1 MVLQETE
8 RRRRAEKEVGSVR
21 ETLEE
26 QLQKE
31 MSYKE
36 AFSKQLQVVRGGFG
50 EHCWSWSYRARA
62 NP

>member
-1 MVLQETE
+1 MLQQETE

-31 MSYKE
+31 SSYKE
-36 AFSKQLQVVRGGFG
+36 AFAKQLQVVRG
-50 EHCWSWSYRARA
+50 
-62 NP
+62 